1 MKKLF
6 LFLILGLI
14 IIAPAFSQGETE
26 VMESGRINYITTD
39 FESVISFVADI
50 EKGTIGIIVAEE
62 FGDPLVPSFY
72 GDKAKVT
79 IGIDTLDVEYH
90 KEVWFASTGAYIGD
104 LNKFFKM
111 LKSSEMLTIGSEE
124 KNFSVE
130 LYDKDSFVLALMER
144 L

>member
-1 MKKLF
+1 MKKLLLC
-6 LFLILGLI
+6 LFLCLVTIV
-14 IIAPAFSQGETE
+14 PAFSQGETE

-39 FESVISFVADI
+39 FESVINFVADI

-62 FGDPLVPSFY
+62 LGDSLVPSFY
-72 GDKAKVT
+72 GNKAKVS

-104 LNKFFKM
+104 LGKFFKM
-111 LKSSEMLTIGSEE
+111 LKSSQMFTIGTEE

-144 L
+144 M